1 MNNQIQSELNDA
13 FRLIADQVMSI
24 RELGDSAGID
34 TNEERE
40 FWMTAEADFV
50 ASSMRIL
57 KTHEDEYTKQEL
69 VGISLLVGRRIRA
82 LVNIL
87 RSGEY
92 RSTQAAG

>member
-1 MNNQIQSELNDA
+1 
-13 FRLIADQVMSI
+13 
-24 RELGDSAGID
+24 
-34 TNEERE
+34 
-40 FWMTAEADFV
+40 MTAEADFV

-69 VGISLLVGRRIRA
+69 VGISLLVGRRIRE

-92 RSTQAAG
+92 MSTQAAG